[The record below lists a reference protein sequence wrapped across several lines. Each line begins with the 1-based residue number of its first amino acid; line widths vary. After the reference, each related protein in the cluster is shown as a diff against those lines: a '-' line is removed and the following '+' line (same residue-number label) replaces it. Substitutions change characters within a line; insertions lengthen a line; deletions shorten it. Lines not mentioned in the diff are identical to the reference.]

1 MRAVPFIAVLLTTA
15 FALPSAALA
24 QTAARDEIADSSHV
38 GGIGLPVG
46 GSHILRFDR
55 PVGRVFLG
63 NEEVADVIALTDRS
77 IYLLGREAGTSSL
90 TVMERGQR
98 STPLATYTVQVGT
111 DTIGLRRTL
120 HEVLPDEDIDVR
132 LAGDGIVLSGQVSSS
147 AAAER
152 ATAIAERYA
161 GDRIVN
167 SMTIRAAE
175 QIMLEVR
182 VAEVQRNALT
192 AFGLRSAGAIW
203 QNGFSSTLD
212 PTSLL
217 SGIVSPD
224 AFATLQ
230 GVGVTGDWTLQ
241 GVFDALERR
250 GVVTTL
256 AHPTLV
262 ALSGE
267 TANFFAGGEFPI
279 PVAVNDGDDG
289 QRVTIEF
296 KQFGVAVA
304 FTPTVSGD
312 TINLNVAPEVSALDR
327 NNSVRLFGTEIPGLT
342 TRRAQT
348 TVELRDGQ
356 SFAIAGLIRQDFT
369 DNLNGLPG
377 AARMPILG
385 ALFRS
390 TRFERSESEVVI
402 IVTAHR
408 AEPTTLD
415 RLSLPTD
422 LFNAPS
428 QFQLFWM
435 GDVEGQSLT
444 RPANSV
450 AQAEGNAV
458 GRFDQNVGYVVQ

>member
-1 MRAVPFIAVLLTTA
+1 MRTVHIIAAALTFGLLLQPIAV
-15 FALPSAALA
+15 A
-24 QTAARDEIADSSHV
+24 QTAPSEQGAHG

-55 PVGRVFLG
+55 PVGRVYLG
-63 NEEVADVIALTDRS
+63 NSEVADVIALTDRS

-90 TVMERGQR
+90 TIMERGQR
-98 STPLATYTVQVGT
+98 STPLATYTVQVGV
-111 DTIGLRRTL
+111 DALGLRRTL
-120 HEVLPDEDIDVR
+120 HEVMPEEAVEVR
-132 LAGDGIVLSGQVSSS
+132 LAGDGLVLSGAVSSS

-152 ATAIAERYA
+152 ATAIAQRFA

-167 SMTIRAAE
+167 SMTVRAAE
-175 QIMLEVR
+175 QVMLEVR
-182 VAEVQRNALT
+182 VAEVQRSALS
-192 AFGLRSAGAIW
+192 AFGIQSAGAIW
-203 QNGFSSTLD
+203 QNGFNSSLD

-230 GVGVTGDWTLQ
+230 GIGVTGDYTLQ
-241 GVFDALERR
+241 GVLNALERR

-256 AHPTLV
+256 AQPTLV

-267 TANFFAGGEFPI
+267 TATFFAGGEFPI

-289 QRVTIEF
+289 QRISIEF
-296 KQFGVAVA
+296 KQFGVAVS
-304 FTPTVSGD
+304 FTPTVIGD
-312 TINLNVAPEVSALDR
+312 TINLSVAPEVSALDR
-327 NNSVRLFGTEIPGLT
+327 NNSIRLFGTDIPALT
-342 TRRAQT
+342 TRRVQT
-348 TVELRDGQ
+348 TVELRNGQ
-356 SFAIAGLIRQDFT
+356 SFAIAGLIRRDFT
-369 DNLNGLPG
+369 DSLNGLPG
-377 AARMPILG
+377 ASRMPVLG

-390 TRFERSESEVVI
+390 ARFERQETEVVI

-422 LFNAPS
+422 FFNAPS
-428 QFQLFWM
+428 QFQLFWL
-435 GDVEGQSLT
+435 GQVEGQSLS
-444 RPANSV
+444 RPAGAVSQV
-450 AQAEGNAV
+450 GTNAI

>member
-1 MRAVPFIAVLLTTA
+1 MRAAPFIIALLATTV
-15 FALPSAALA
+15 LPSAALA
-24 QTAARDEIADSSHV
+24 QSAARDQIVDTSHV

-152 ATAIAERYA
+152 ATAIAARYA

-212 PTSLL
+212 PTTLL

-279 PVAVNDGDDG
+279 PVAVNDGDNG

-304 FTPTVSGD
+304 FTPTVAGD

-428 QFQLFWM
+428 AFQLFWM
-435 GDVEGQSLT
+435 GDVEGESLT

-450 AQAEGNAV
+450 AQAESNAI

>member
-1 MRAVPFIAVLLTTA
+1 MRTVHLIA
-15 FALPSAALA
+15 AALA
-24 QTAARDEIADSSHV
+24 AGLLLQPAAFAQTAPSEQSSHG

-55 PVGRVFLG
+55 PVGRVYLG
-63 NEEVADVIALTDRS
+63 NSEVADVIALTDRS

-90 TVMERGQR
+90 TIMERGQR
-98 STPLATYTVQVGT
+98 STPLATYTVQVGV
-111 DTIGLRRTL
+111 DALGLRRTL
-120 HEVLPDEDIDVR
+120 HEVMPEEEVEVR
-132 LAGDGIVLSGQVSSS
+132 LAGDGLVLSGTVSSS

-152 ATAIAERYA
+152 ATAIAQRFA
-161 GDRIVN
+161 ADRIVN
-167 SMTIRAAE
+167 SMTVRAAE
-175 QIMLEVR
+175 QVMLEVR
-182 VAEVQRNALT
+182 VAEVQRSALT
-192 AFGLRSAGAIW
+192 AFGIQSAGAIW
-203 QNGFSSTLD
+203 QNGFNSSLD

-230 GVGVTGDWTLQ
+230 GVGVIGDYTLQ
-241 GVFDALERR
+241 GVLNALERR

-256 AHPTLV
+256 AQPTLV

-279 PVAVNDGDDG
+279 PVAVNDGDNG
-289 QRVTIEF
+289 QRISIEF

-304 FTPTVSGD
+304 FTPTVIGD

-327 NNSVRLFGTEIPGLT
+327 NNSIRLFGTDIPALT
-342 TRRAQT
+342 TRRVQT
-348 TVELRDGQ
+348 TVELRNGQ
-356 SFAIAGLIRQDFT
+356 SFAIAGLIRRDFT

-377 AARMPILG
+377 ASRMPVLG

-390 TRFERSESEVVI
+390 ARFERQETEVVI

-422 LFNAPS
+422 FFNAPS
-428 QFQLFWM
+428 QFQLFWL
-435 GDVEGQSLT
+435 GQVEGQSQS
-444 RPANSV
+444 RPAGAVSQV
-450 AQAEGNAV
+450 GNNTI

>member
-1 MRAVPFIAVLLTTA
+1 MRTVQFIA
-15 FALPSAALA
+15 AALA
-24 QTAARDEIADSSHV
+24 AGLLLQPAAMAQTAPSEQASHG

-55 PVGRVFLG
+55 PVGRVYLG
-63 NEEVADVIALTDRS
+63 NSEVADVIALTDRS

-90 TVMERGQR
+90 TIMERGQR
-98 STPLATYTVQVGT
+98 STPLATYTVQVGV
-111 DTIGLRRTL
+111 DALGLRRTL
-120 HEVLPDEDIDVR
+120 HEVMPEEAVEVR
-132 LAGDGIVLSGQVSSS
+132 LAGDGLVLSGAVSSS

-152 ATAIAERYA
+152 ATAIAQRFA
-161 GDRIVN
+161 ADRIVN
-167 SMTIRAAE
+167 SMTVRAAE
-175 QIMLEVR
+175 QVMLEVR
-182 VAEVQRNALT
+182 VAEVQRSALT
-192 AFGLRSAGAIW
+192 AFGIQSAGAIW
-203 QNGFSSTLD
+203 QNGFNSSLD

-230 GVGVTGDWTLQ
+230 GVGVTGDYTLQ
-241 GVFDALERR
+241 GVLNALERR

-256 AHPTLV
+256 AQPTLV

-289 QRVTIEF
+289 QRISIEF

-304 FTPTVSGD
+304 FTPTVIGD

-327 NNSVRLFGTEIPGLT
+327 NNSIRLFGTDIPALT
-342 TRRAQT
+342 TRRVQT
-348 TVELRDGQ
+348 TVELRNGQ
-356 SFAIAGLIRQDFT
+356 SFAIAGLIRRDFT

-377 AARMPILG
+377 ASRMPVLG

-390 TRFERSESEVVI
+390 ARFERQETEVVI

-408 AEPTTLD
+408 AQPTTLD

-422 LFNAPS
+422 FFNAPS
-428 QFQLFWM
+428 QFQLFWL
-435 GDVEGQSLT
+435 GQVEGQSQS
-444 RPANSV
+444 RPA
-450 AQAEGNAV
+450 GAV
-458 GRFDQNVGYVVQ
+458 SQVGTNTIGRFDQNVGYVVQ

>member
-1 MRAVPFIAVLLTTA
+1 MRAISFIAALLATSIA
-15 FALPSAALA
+15 VPSAALA
-24 QTAARDEIADSSHV
+24 QTSNQVAETAHV

-46 GSHILRFDR
+46 GAHILRFDR

-90 TVMERGQR
+90 TIMERGQR
-98 STPLATYTVQVGT
+98 STPIATYTVQVGV

-120 HEVLPDEDIDVR
+120 HEVMPGEEIEVR
-132 LAGDGIVLSGQVSSS
+132 LAGDGIVLSGAVSSS

-152 ATAIAERYA
+152 ATAIARRFA

-212 PTSLL
+212 PTTLL

-256 AHPTLV
+256 AQPTIV

-279 PVAVNDGDDG
+279 PVAVNDGDNG
-289 QRVTIEF
+289 QRISIEF
-296 KQFGVAVA
+296 KQFGVAVS
-304 FTPTVSGD
+304 FTPTVVGD

-327 NNSVRLFGTEIPGLT
+327 NNAVRLFGTEIPALT

-356 SFAIAGLIRQDFT
+356 SFAIAGLIRRDFT
-369 DNLNGLPG
+369 DNMNGLPG

-408 AEPTTLD
+408 AEPTTMD

-435 GDVEGQSLT
+435 GQVEGESQT

-450 AQAEGNAV
+450 AQAEGNAI
-458 GRFDQNVGYVVQ
+458 GRFDQNVGYVLQ

>member
-1 MRAVPFIAVLLTTA
+1 MRPALVVAALLTAGLSFSTTPA
-15 FALPSAALA
+15 FAQSAA
-24 QTAARDEIADSSHV
+24 ADASY
-38 GGIGLPVG
+38 GGGVGLPIG
-46 GSHILRFDR
+46 GATILRFDR
-55 PVGRVFLG
+55 PVGRVYLG
-63 NEEVADVIALTDRS
+63 NSRVADVIALTDHS
-77 IYLLGREAGTSSL
+77 IYVLGRETGTSTL
-90 TVMERGQR
+90 TILQRGER
-98 STPLATYTVQVGT
+98 STPLAVYTIQVGV
-111 DTIGLRRTL
+111 DAIGLRRSL
-120 HEVLPDEDIDVR
+120 HETMPTENIDVR
-132 LAGDGIVLSGQVSSS
+132 LAGDGIVLSGEVSSS

-152 ATAIAERYA
+152 ALAIAERFAA
-161 GDRIVN
+161 GRIVN
-167 SMTIRAAE
+167 SMTISAAE
-175 QIMLEVR
+175 QVMLEVR

-203 QNGFSSTLD
+203 QNGFTSSLD

-256 AHPTLV
+256 AQPTLV

-289 QRVTIEF
+289 QRITIEF

-304 FTPTVSGD
+304 FTPTVVGD

-327 NNSVRLFGTEIPGLT
+327 NNSVRLFGTEIPALT
-342 TRRAQT
+342 TRRART

-356 SFAIAGLIRQDFT
+356 SFAIAGLIRRDFT

-415 RLSLPTD
+415 RLTLPTD

-435 GDVEGQSLT
+435 GQVEGESQT

-450 AQAEGNAV
+450 AQVQGNAV

>member
-1 MRAVPFIAVLLTTA
+1 MRAALFIAALLTA
-15 FALPSAALA
+15 GISPSTPALA
-24 QTAARDEIADSSHV
+24 QTRPAADASYS

-46 GSHILRFDR
+46 GAQILRFNR
-55 PVGRVFLG
+55 PVGRVYLG
-63 NEEVADVIALTDRS
+63 NSQVADVIALTDRS
-77 IYLLGREAGTSSL
+77 IYLLGKTAGTSSL
-90 TVMERGQR
+90 TIMERGER
-98 STPLATYTVQVGT
+98 STPMATYTVQVGV
-111 DTIGLRRTL
+111 DAIGLRRTL
-120 HEVLPDEDIDVR
+120 HEIMPSESIEVR
-132 LAGDGIVLSGQVSSS
+132 LAGDGLVLSGEVSSS

-152 ATAIAERYA
+152 ATAIAQRFA

-167 SMTIRAAE
+167 SMTIGAAE

-182 VAEVQRNALT
+182 VAEVQRSALT
-192 AFGLRSAGAIW
+192 AFGIRSAGAIW
-203 QNGFSSTLD
+203 QNGFTSSLD
-212 PTSLL
+212 PTTLL

-241 GVFDALERR
+241 GVLDALERR

-256 AHPTLV
+256 AQPTLV

-279 PVAVNDGDDG
+279 PVAVNDGDRG
-289 QRVTIEF
+289 QRISIEF

-304 FTPTVSGD
+304 FTPTVIGD

-327 NNSVRLFGTEIPGLT
+327 NNSVRLFGTEIPALT

-356 SFAIAGLIRQDFT
+356 SFAIAGLIRRDFT

-377 AARMPILG
+377 ASRMPVFG

-428 QFQLFWM
+428 QFQLFWL
-435 GDVEGQSLT
+435 GQVEGQSQT
-444 RPANSV
+444 RPANPV
-450 AQAEGNAV
+450 AQAQANAI

>member
-1 MRAVPFIAVLLTTA
+1 MRAAYLIAAILSTGLM
-15 FALPSAALA
+15 LQPAALA
-24 QTAARDEIADSSHV
+24 QTAPNTSAAQA

-63 NEEVADVIALTDRS
+63 DSEVADVIALTDRS
-77 IYLLGREAGTSSL
+77 IYVLGREAGTSSL

-98 STPLATYTVQVGT
+98 STPIATYTIQVGV
-111 DTIGLRRTL
+111 DALGLRRTL
-120 HEVLPDEDIDVR
+120 HEVMPDEDVEVR
-132 LAGDGIVLSGQVSSS
+132 LAGDGLVLSGDVSSS

-152 ATAIAERYA
+152 ATAIAQRFA

-167 SMTIRAAE
+167 SMTVRAAE
-175 QIMLEVR
+175 QVMLEVR

-192 AFGLRSAGAIW
+192 AFGISSAGAIW

-212 PTSLL
+212 PTTLL

-230 GVGVTGDWTLQ
+230 GIGVTGDYTLK

-256 AHPTLV
+256 AQPTLV

-289 QRVTIEF
+289 QRITIEF

-304 FTPTVSGD
+304 FTPTVIGD
-312 TINLNVAPEVSALDR
+312 TINLNVSPEVSALDR
-327 NNSVRLFGTEIPGLT
+327 TNSIRLFGTEIPALT

-356 SFAIAGLIRQDFT
+356 SFAIAGLIRRDFT
-369 DNLNGLPG
+369 DSLNGLPG

-390 TRFERSESEVVI
+390 TRFERQETEVVI

-422 LFNAPS
+422 FFNAPS
-428 QFQLFWM
+428 QFQLFWL
-435 GDVEGQSLT
+435 GQVEGAAQA
-444 RPANSV
+444 RPAGAV
-450 AQAEGNAV
+450 AQAQPNAV
-458 GRFDQNVGYVVQ
+458 GHFDQNVGYVLQ